1 MRDEYTASQC
11 DACVGSFGRKRV
23 TLVKKTRVLIA
34 DDHSILLA
42 GLRKLLEDQ
51 CEVVGTVED
60 GRALIREAERLK
72 PDLILLDIS
81 MPVLNGLDAGRQ
93 IKKSLPDTK
102 LLFLTMH
109 SSPTYATEAIKLG
122 ASGYL
127 LKQSA
132 ATELPKA
139 IEAVLK
145 GQIYLT
151 PAITKPMLN
160 MVMQPGQPDLK
171 SSLMDLTPRQREVL
185 QLIAE
190 GKSTKDVAVCL
201 SISVKTVEFHKVRL
215 MEQLDL
221 HSTPALIKFAIA
233 EGLVSAES

>member
-1 MRDEYTASQC
+1 M
-11 DACVGSFGRKRV
+11 
-23 TLVKKTRVLIA
+23 KKPRVLIA

-42 GLRKLLEDQ
+42 GLRKLIEDR
-51 CEVVGTVED
+51 CEVVGMVED
-60 GRALIREAERLK
+60 GRALVEAARHLQ

-81 MPVLNGLDAGRQ
+81 MPFLNGLDAARQ
-93 IKKSLPDTK
+93 IKKLLPDVK

-109 SSPTYATEAIKLG
+109 ASATYATEALKAG

-132 ATELPKA
+132 ATELPQA

-145 GQIYLT
+145 GQTYLA
-151 PAITKPMLN
+151 PAITGPILEKVSRPGKPEIKN
-160 MVMQPGQPDLK
+160 A
-171 SSLMDLTPRQREVL
+171 LMDLTPRQREVL

-190 GKSTKDVAVCL
+190 GKSTKAVADLLCV
-201 SISVKTVEFHKVRL
+201 SVKTVDFHKARI

-233 EGLVSAES
+233 EGLASAES